1 MAHGTLDVGPLDDV
15 ISNAVDI
22 FCNCYKCDY
31 PRSPQVKDGLK
42 YLLNERYRSDVNSFI
57 DNFVHPTQSLLSEL
71 EEEKFPLCLPNG
83 KVVLHLV
90 PPSSKLAIGE
100 FFYQVGHTNPRTLV
114 VKFAKYE
121 QRGTRVN
128 ELQRSTVPEGDYDI
142 AFTKEYF
149 DQIRKEAVGGLGDV
163 LMRTLVVSGNPNWM
177 VQREGAANHLGKCP
191 TERRGRLRLESH
203 LSVQESCDD
212 ESSTMSEPHSPT
224 ENDDVYS
231 SSDGAFVYSNG
242 CDKGN

>member
-1 MAHGTLDVGPLDDV
+1 
-15 ISNAVDI
+15 
-22 FCNCYKCDY
+22 
-31 PRSPQVKDGLK
+31 
-42 YLLNERYRSDVNSFI
+42 
-57 DNFVHPTQSLLSEL
+57 
-71 EEEKFPLCLPNG
+71 KFPLCLPNG

-90 PPSSKLAIGE
+90 PSSSKLAIGE
-100 FFYQVGHTNPRTLV
+100 IFYQLSN
-114 VKFAKYE
+114 AKYE

-128 ELQRSTVPEGDYDI
+128 ELQGSTVPEGDYDI

-149 DQIRKEAVGGLGDV
+149 DQIRKEAVEGLGDV

-177 VQREGAANHLGKCP
+177 VQREGAANHLRKCP
-191 TERRGRLRLESH
+191 TERIGRLRLESH